1 MDELLGRITRDP
13 EVCGGKPC
21 IRGMRIRVIDVLDL
35 LSAGESIDEILSEYP
50 YLVREDILA
59 CFAFARLQLTESTAS

>member
-1 MDELLGRITRDP
+1 
-13 EVCGGKPC
+13 
-21 IRGMRIRVIDVLDL
+21 MRIRVIDVLDL